1 VQNGNLYGENTD
13 WSGFLQDLIKQ
24 FPSTGAAMS
33 KKALILGAGGSA
45 RAVVYALAQS
55 GWQINIF
62 TRRFEQAQQLAEDF
76 SVINASVNVLPTLPS
91 NELAET
97 TLIVNTTPSGMFP
110 NTLDTPWPPDLS
122 FPRQAFLYDL
132 IYNPSDTVLMKTAR
146 SEGIQAANGLGMLV
160 EQAAL
165 AFEIW
170 TGQSVSRQ
178 VFQQAA
184 IERNLS

>member
-1 VQNGNLYGENTD
+1 
-13 WSGFLQDLIKQ
+13 
-24 FPSTGAAMS
+24 
-33 KKALILGAGGSA
+33 
-45 RAVVYALAQS
+45 
-55 GWQINIF
+55 
-62 TRRFEQAQQLAEDF
+62 
-76 SVINASVNVLPTLPS
+76 
-91 NELAET
+91 
-97 TLIVNTTPSGMFP
+97 MFP

-170 TGQSVSRQ
+170 TGQPVSRQ
-178 VFQQAA
+178 VLQQAA
-184 IERNLS
+184 IERKLS